1 MQKPA
6 EWDNV
11 QAQTGGFERL
21 PAGGYVCKII
31 KADVTLSK
39 AGKEMMRLAVDIA
52 AGDHKDYFRKQF
64 DSRHQQNTEAKWP
77 CMYYQLT
84 EGDSMGRFKGMLVNI
99 EESNPGYKWDW
110 NETSLAGKQFGGVF
124 REEQYLNNNNQA
136 RMSTKLWSVR
146 PVEDIE
152 SVEVPEP
159 KMLDQQAQ
167 YGGAASTFGPAGPD
181 EEIPF

>member
-1 MQKPA
+1 
-6 EWDNV
+6 
-11 QAQTGGFERL
+11 
-21 PAGGYVCKII
+21 
-31 KADVTLSK
+31 
-39 AGKEMMRLAVDIA
+39 
-52 AGDHKDYFRKQF
+52 
-64 DSRHQQNTEAKWP
+64 
-77 CMYYQLT
+77 
-84 EGDSMGRFKGMLVNI
+84 MLVNI
-99 EESNPGYKWDW
+99 EESNPGYKWYW

-167 YGGAASTFGPAGPD
+167 YGRAASTFGPAGPD